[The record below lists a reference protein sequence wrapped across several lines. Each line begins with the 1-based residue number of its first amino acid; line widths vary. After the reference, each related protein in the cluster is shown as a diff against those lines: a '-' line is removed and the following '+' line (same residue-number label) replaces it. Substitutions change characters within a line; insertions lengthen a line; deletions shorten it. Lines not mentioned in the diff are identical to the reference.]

1 MALRGTND
9 AQTWRG
15 LSQQPPRK
23 GLCRPRRPTAMAL
36 RGMALHSGFLLDV
49 AAGCGSKPA
58 CAGLDI
64 PEGLSPVAAV
74 RRREAPQGVVIA
86 LQAFCLT

>member
-1 MALRGTND
+1 MALRGTHD

-49 AAGCGSKPA
+49 AARCGLDA

-74 RRREAPQGVVIA
+74 RRRKAPQGVVIA